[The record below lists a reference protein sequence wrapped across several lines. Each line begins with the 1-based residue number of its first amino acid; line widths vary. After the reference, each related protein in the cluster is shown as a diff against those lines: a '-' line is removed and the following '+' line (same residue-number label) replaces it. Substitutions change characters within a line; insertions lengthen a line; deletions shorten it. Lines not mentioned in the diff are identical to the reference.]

1 MKTLTVL
8 VALFA
13 CTSCISEPRT
23 EFTGP
28 HGRTVASVGCNEWG
42 QTMDD
47 CQKHAATLCPAGYET
62 IHLASGADDVSK
74 RGGLGG
80 MPTQKLTVECK

>member
-1 MKTLTVL
+1 ML
-8 VALFA
+8 
-13 CTSCISEPRT
+13 
-23 EFTGP
+23 
-28 HGRTVASVGCNEWG
+28 ASLGCNGWG

-47 CQKHAATLCPAGYET
+47 CQKEAAALCPAGYEA

-80 MPTQKLTVECK
+80 VPAQKLTVECK